1 MENWYCKLKSTHFVQ
16 SNSLSKFLKSSSQSC
31 AFRGDFSAPS
41 KNQFFWIFETLNV
54 SYSGL
59 NQPILACNTSFPLK
73 IKCSFIWNRFQ
84 PGKKSSGKIPGKI
97 RFFGIFVTGCIPK
110 EGSNYTFLDSPDSS
124 GSKNTKFSAVEI
136 FGYLILLWSC
146 CGVSLS
152 LIRPKTA

>member
-1 MENWYCKLKSTHFVQ
+1 MSRVINFQ
-16 SNSLSKFLKSSSQSC
+16 SFWNRVLNPA

-59 NQPILACNTSFPLK
+59 NQPILTCNTSFPLK

-97 RFFGIFVTGCIPK
+97 RFFGFLKFLLLGASLKRGQIIYFWTPRTQADPK
-110 EGSNYTFLDSPDSS
+110 NNKFL
-124 GSKNTKFSAVEI
+124 AVEI
-136 FGYLILLWSC
+136 FGVFKSTVIILC
-146 CGVSLS
+146 DF
-152 LIRPKTA
+152 IK